1 MLEIRH
7 LTKKYGDFTALKE
20 VNLSL
25 DKGVFG
31 ILGANGAGK
40 STFLNLITD
49 NIPRT
54 EGEILYNGK
63 EILTLGASFR
73 KKVGYTPQLQGMYE
87 DFSAGQFLRYIG
99 SLKGM
104 KHKRCKEQAMELLEL
119 VGLKQVAHKKLGAYS
134 GGMRQ
139 RVLLA
144 AAMLDDPEILILDE
158 PTAGLDPEE
167 RIRLRNHIAELAKD
181 RTVLLAT
188 HVVSDIE
195 CIAEKVILMKK
206 GEILRFGSPI
216 ELMEEIQGKVR
227 EFTGSFEEVSRLK
240 EIYGKGQIMRRRA
253 GFVFRAAEE
262 ELPEEFV
269 PVDDVTLEDVYLFY
283 AEGREESD
291 RQEKTE
297 KGTAEEL
304 AKEAKA
310 TNGTAFAEEEE
321 QATNEAAQTGDQEK
335 GEDA

>member
-7 LTKKYGDFTALKE
+7 LTKKYGEFTALKD

-63 EILTLGASFR
+63 EILNMGSAFR

-87 DFSAGQFLRYIG
+87 EFSAGQFLRYIG

-119 VGLKQVAHKKLGAYS
+119 VGLRQVAHKKLGSFS

-144 AAMLDDPEILILDE
+144 
-158 PTAGLDPEE
+158 
-167 RIRLRNHIAELAKD
+167 
-181 RTVLLAT
+181 
-188 HVVSDIE
+188 
-195 CIAEKVILMKK
+195 
-206 GEILRFGSPI
+206 
-216 ELMEEIQGKVR
+216 
-227 EFTGSFEEVSRLK
+227 
-240 EIYGKGQIMRRRA
+240 
-253 GFVFRAAEE
+253 
-262 ELPEEFV
+262 
-269 PVDDVTLEDVYLFY
+269 
-283 AEGREESD
+283 
-291 RQEKTE
+291 
-297 KGTAEEL
+297 
-304 AKEAKA
+304 
-310 TNGTAFAEEEE
+310 
-321 QATNEAAQTGDQEK
+321 
-335 GEDA
+335 